1 MDNENDGQIFDEN
14 MYPSEPGMQARGVE
28 PKFLL
33 VLRDKD
39 KNIETKFT
47 LETGKEIIGG
57 ADPECAIHIDDE
69 YLSYRHFS
77 IKAEGNI
84 VLIQDLGSRNGLFLK
99 IDQAAKIIP
108 GQSILAGKTLLRLEK
123 ENG

>member
-1 MDNENDGQIFDEN
+1 MDNENNEQIFDEN
-14 MYPSEPGMQARGVE
+14 LNPTEPGMQARGVE

-33 VLRDKD
+33 VVQDKD
-39 KNIETKFT
+39 KNLETKFA

-69 YLSYRHFS
+69 YVSYRHFS

-84 VLIQDLGSRNGLFLK
+84 VSLQDLGSRNGLFLK
-99 IDQAAKIIP
+99 IDQTAKIVP
-108 GQSILAGKTLLRLEK
+108 GQSILAGKTILRLEK
-123 ENG
+123 ENE